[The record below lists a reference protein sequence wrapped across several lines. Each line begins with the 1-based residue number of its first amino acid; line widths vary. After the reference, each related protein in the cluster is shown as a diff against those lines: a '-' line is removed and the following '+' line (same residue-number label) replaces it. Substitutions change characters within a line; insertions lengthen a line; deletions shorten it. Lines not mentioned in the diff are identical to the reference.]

1 MNLLLSTISNLTS
14 LPSGGIEGGFLFII
28 WNPNLNIGPFRWYS
42 LCWLIGLALAYFIV
56 RHLFYEQGIAE
67 RTIKKNGKKEVEN
80 VFDPLFIYCF
90 LGILIGARLG
100 HCLFYQ
106 PDYFLSS
113 GKHIVEMFL
122 PIHFMAD
129 GGWKFTGYEGLAS
142 HGGTLGLIIALWL
155 YVRYSK
161 IGIWTVLDNIAIAT
175 GTTACFICLGN
186 LMNSEIIGKIT
197 DVPWAFIFLRV
208 DNYPRHPGQLYEAIA
223 YIILFFIMWAI
234 YKRGKATGRRTEF
247 GNERREERGEKIM
260 SKANY
265 PQVGTGWYFG
275 FCLTYIFTF
284 RFLIEYTK
292 DVQEAWE
299 ADMLFNMGQLLSIPF
314 IIIGVYCMLK
324 ATRKRQ

>member
-1 MNLLLSTISNLTS
+1 MNC
-14 LPSGGIEGGFLFII
+14 ELFIL
-28 WNPNLNIGPFRWYS
+28 WNPSLNFGPFRWYS

-67 RTIKKNGKKEVEN
+67 RTIKKNGKKETEN
-80 VFDPLFIYCF
+80 VFDPLIFYCF

-113 GKHIVEMFL
+113 GKHIFEMFV
-122 PIHFMAD
+122 PIHFLAD

-175 GTTACFICLGN
+175 GSTACLIRLGN
-186 LMNSEIIGKIT
+186 LMNSEIIGKVT

-208 DNYPRHPGQLYEAIA
+208 DDLPRHPGQLYEAIA
-223 YIILFFIMWAI
+223 YAILFFIMWAI
-234 YKRGKATGRRTEF
+234 YKRSRKNPSTNTQHPIPTG
-247 GNERREERGEKIM
+247 GHGL
-260 SKANY
+260 
-265 PQVGTGWYFG
+265 V
-275 FCLTYIFTF
+275 F
-284 RFLIEYTK
+284 RILSGLY
-292 DVQEAWE
+292 
-299 ADMLFNMGQLLSIPF
+299 LHLPLLH
-314 IIIGVYCMLK
+314 
-324 ATRKRQ
+324 